1 MQILIN
7 KISDVSKLL
16 TTSVVN
22 KHEVKNKV
30 PVVIQSRKQTMTLK
44 YQKFRGKN
52 ITTYDYN
59 KFTKEILDARIK
71 QKELV
76 NKSNISN
83 PAKKN

>member
-1 MQILIN
+1 
-7 KISDVSKLL
+7 
-16 TTSVVN
+16 
-22 KHEVKNKV
+22 
-30 PVVIQSRKQTMTLK
+30 MTLK

-59 KFTKEILDARIK
+59 KFTKEILDTRIK

-83 PAKKN
+83 PAKKKLN